1 MKFNILFLLFLSI
14 VFCFV
19 SNAQEAGSAGVSGVE
34 KEPLRIYENRGGD
47 FELTSPDG
55 KEISSEIFR
64 GKVMLIYFG
73 YTYCP
78 DVCPM
83 ALSHLKVGML
93 ELAEQSK
100 EVQVLFVSI
109 DPERDTP
116 EKLKEYVPY
125 FHPDFIGLT
134 GSVKDVAEVSRQ
146 YGARYF
152 KEYVESVEGYFMA
165 HTDAVFLVDQKG
177 RYRGRYKTEWDME
190 KLIYDIQWLLNS
202 GS

>member
-1 MKFNILFLLFLSI
+1 
-14 VFCFV
+14 
-19 SNAQEAGSAGVSGVE
+19 
-34 KEPLRIYENRGGD
+34 
-47 FELTSPDG
+47 
-55 KEISSEIFR
+55 
-64 GKVMLIYFG
+64 
-73 YTYCP
+73 
-78 DVCPM
+78 M
-83 ALSHLKVGML
+83 ALTHLKVGML

-134 GSVKDVAEVSRQ
+134 GSVNDVAEVSRQ

-177 RYRGRYKTEWDME
+177 RLSRT
-190 KLIYDIQWLLNS
+190 LQN
-202 GS
+202 

>member
-1 MKFNILFLLFLSI
+1 MKFNILFLLCLSV

-34 KEPLRIYENRGGD
+34 KEPLRISENRGGD
-47 FELTSPDG
+47 FKLTGPDG
-55 KEISSEIFR
+55 KEISTESFR

-83 ALSHLKVGML
+83 ALTHLKVGML

-134 GSVKDVAEVSRQ
+134 GSVNAVAEVSKQ

-177 RYRGRYKTEWDME
+177 RYQRRYKTEWDME
-190 KLIYDIQWLLNS
+190 KLISDIQWLLNS